1 MDTIRVDGNDVIAVY
16 SAVKEARRR
25 AIAESKPVLVE
36 AMTYRCRILIIC
48 FWVLSENIDA
58 VHEIFLEWAIILH
71 LTTPLRIAP
80 DRK

>member
-36 AMTYRCRILIIC
+36 AMTYRYRILIIC
-48 FWVLSENIDA
+48 FRSPSKNIDA
-58 VHEIFLEWAIILH
+58 LHEIFLEWAIIPH
-71 LTTPLRIAP
+71 LTTPLRIEP

>member
-1 MDTIRVDGNDVIAVY
+1 MIAVY

-36 AMTYRCRILIIC
+36 AMTYRYRILIIC
-48 FWVLSENIDA
+48 FRVPENIDA
-58 VHEIFLEWAIILH
+58 LHEIFLEWAIIPH
-71 LTTPLRIAP
+71 LTTPLRIVP